1 MTYRPY
7 AARLG
12 LIMKKKISNTT
23 ARIIADN
30 AADLR
35 YQKRWSQAKAAE
47 AAGISV
53 RTYIALELC
62 ETVPKLETVVSVAR
76 GYEVTVSELIG
87 EVPRFGNVQSS
98 LHELNEGVRTLNS
111 YLKKFDSEAA

>member
-47 AAGISV
+47 AAGIS
-53 RTYIALELC
+53 YIALELC

>member
-1 MTYRPY
+1 
-7 AARLG
+7 
-12 LIMKKKISNTT
+12 MKKKISNTT

-30 AADLR
+30 AADR

>member
-62 ETVPKLETVVSVAR
+62 ETVPKLETVVSVCLC
-76 GYEVTVSELIG
+76 VI
-87 EVPRFGNVQSS
+87 
-98 LHELNEGVRTLNS
+98 
-111 YLKKFDSEAA
+111 KKQ